1 MSFALKRNEV
11 SDISSDLQA
20 DLNGLTS
27 KIRELQSWRRRVVTT
42 MEKIRQVIQYIH
54 LSESSGSCSED
65 WAALLEDYDF
75 ISTSIQ
81 EHSNRLE
88 SMVPVVTFYIQLIE
102 SRRALGETTNVT
114 RLTVLAI
121 VFVPLSYIATIFSMN
136 EKFGPGGAQCR
147 SASSSSSTR
156 WQTRQGR
163 DKYATK
169 AKVEGLKSRAA
180 YKLLQINEKH
190 KIFKPGQTVVDLGYA
205 PGSWS
210 QVAVDRTRPNGRVL
224 GIDVIPAQPP
234 AGVSTIQ
241 GNFLSAAVRNE
252 VKKFLRADRHNHLQP
267 SAEQDNNDFGT
278 VGRIGSTTRNYLE
291 QEKQSGVFAPDLV
304 PTSEKAVGV
313 GHDLQ
318 QDPRDDRMVD
328 VVLSD
333 MSAPWEQTEG
343 FWKRSLS
350 DPYYRMM
357 NTSGINFRDHAGSM
371 DLCDAALRFAFD
383 TLRSGGH
390 FVCKFYQGAEDK
402 ALEARLK
409 ILFSKLYRD
418 KPESSRSESKES
430 FFVGLRRK
438 EDISST
444 ELFN

>member
-1 MSFALKRNEV
+1 MLRCPQHKA
-11 SDISSDLQA
+11 
-20 DLNGLTS
+20 
-27 KIRELQSWRRRVVTT
+27 
-42 MEKIRQVIQYIH
+42 
-54 LSESSGSCSED
+54 
-65 WAALLEDYDF
+65 
-75 ISTSIQ
+75 
-81 EHSNRLE
+81 RL
-88 SMVPVVTFYIQLIE
+88 PTWI
-102 SRRALGETTNVT
+102 
-114 RLTVLAI
+114 
-121 VFVPLSYIATIFSMN
+121 
-136 EKFGPGGAQCR
+136 GAHRR

-190 KIFKPGQTVVDLGYA
+190 KIFKPGQTVVDL
-205 PGSWS
+205 
-210 QVAVDRTRPNGRVL
+210 VAVDRTRPNGRVL

-241 GNFLSAAVRNE
+241 GNFLSPAVRNE
-252 VKKFLRADRHNHLQP
+252 VKKFLRADRHNHLPP

-278 VGRIGSTTRNYLE
+278 VGRVGSTTRNYLE

-304 PTSEKAVGV
+304 PTFEKAVGV

-318 QDPRDDRMVD
+318 QGPRDDRMVD

-418 KPESSRSESKES
+418 KPESSRSESKEA
-430 FFVGLRRK
+430 FFVALRRK

-444 ELFN
+444 EIFN